1 MSGRV
6 DHPNESTNA
15 MKSKPS
21 KLVLIASYLVIWIA
35 AIVVFWAFA
44 ITYAEGAMGYSLT
57 FFWIILPA
65 TTLVVSFLIG
75 RNDYWGRGKW
85 AFSIGFG
92 VMYMLAEYATFS
104 MANNL
109 RQGEHAGGF
118 HGACGCRDLSG
129 RHGARVSGLRYQKEE
144 PTPIMS
150 MAGGYL

>member
-44 ITYAEGAMGYSLT
+44 ITYAEGAMGYSLA

-85 AFSIGFG
+85 VSSLGFG

-109 RQGEHAGGF
+109 AFGKMNMPEVSMVPAGAAISLVG
-118 HGACGCRDLSG
+118 
-129 RHGARVSGLRYQKEE
+129 
-144 PTPIMS
+144 
-150 MAGGYL
+150 MALGYLVFAIRRRSQRRS

>member
-85 AFSIGFG
+85 VSSLGFG

-109 RQGEHAGGF
+109 AFGKMNMPEVSMVLAGVVISLVG
-118 HGACGCRDLSG
+118 
-129 RHGARVSGLRYQKEE
+129 
-144 PTPIMS
+144 
-150 MAGGYL
+150 MALGYLVFAIRRRSQRRS